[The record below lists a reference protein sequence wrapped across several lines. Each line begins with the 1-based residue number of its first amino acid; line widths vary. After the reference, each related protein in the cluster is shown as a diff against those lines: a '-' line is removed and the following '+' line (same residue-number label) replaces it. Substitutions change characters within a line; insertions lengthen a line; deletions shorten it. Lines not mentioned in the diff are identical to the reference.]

1 MYISTMA
8 FGQQTTS
15 TSRSAMLVGEII
27 MIKNSDQMIML
38 MIKNCDQLIMIMIK
52 NSDQMIMKGVV
63 KS

>member
-8 FGQQTTS
+8 LGQQTTS

-27 MIKNSDQMIML
+27 MIKNSDQMIM
-38 MIKNCDQLIMIMIK
+38 IKNCDQLIMIMIK
-52 NSDQMIMKGVV
+52 NSDHLIMKGVV